1 MRSCQSSC
9 CRGILGSKDEG
20 SCRIKGGIIGSR
32 CGRSREGSLPKD
44 RSLRE
49 FPLLLLPIFDDVT
62 DVSSA
67 RRQFLL
73 HTVEQAL
80 PSLLEF
86 GVIAPPASPSSF
98 SRSSK
103 PSSIDTLR
111 LEIDEVSQQLLP
123 ELVGLTDAFGFSDWE
138 LDSVVSFPSLL
149 VSIRS

>member
-1 MRSCQSSC
+1 M
-9 CRGILGSKDEG
+9 
-20 SCRIKGGIIGSR
+20 
-32 CGRSREGSLPKD
+32 
-44 RSLRE
+44 
-49 FPLLLLPIFDDVT
+49 T

-98 SRSSK
+98 SRWPK